1 MPPARRPPDSDGR
14 SLRSPARRARA
25 AARLAVEVDADAP
38 ADDQL
43 RSQRHEVLGQL
54 VSSVAHDFNNLIQVI
69 GTSAECALGQLNS
82 GDPVRREVEMIRG
95 AGVRA
100 AALIRRLL
108 AFSGGTNQPG
118 AIDLAAIVFSLEPLL
133 QRLMGPSI
141 QVDVRCAGPVR
152 TVRADAT
159 EIEQLILNLAANA
172 RDAMPGG
179 GRLSLSLSMAAPDP
193 PADADAVP
201 LVELVVSDT
210 GVGMEAA
217 VLSQIFTPFFTTK
230 QPGKG
235 TGLGLSTVHAI
246 VRRWGGD
253 IQCESAVG
261 HGATFTIRLPALEPC
276 APAVRAATEPEFDDH
291 GRGTETILV
300 IDDEEFLRMTVTRI
314 LEQRGYRVLTAGS
327 GDEAVRLVETLE
339 GPLDLVVSDILM
351 PGMSGWEAVE
361 RIRER
366 RDVPALFTSGC
377 PEEMSPDDLSPHPSE
392 PFIAKPF
399 SGVSLARKIREMLSG
414 PRPGAPAPAR

>member
-1 MPPARRPPDSDGR
+1 MRAVPPPA
-14 SLRSPARRARA
+14 
-25 AARLAVEVDADAP
+25 VEMDTSAP
-38 ADDQL
+38 EDQL
-43 RSQRHEVLGQL
+43 LRAQRHEVLGQL
-54 VSSVAHDFNNLIQVI
+54 VSSIAHDFNNLIQVI
-69 GTSAECALGQLNS
+69 GTSAECALGQLKA
-82 GDPVRREVEMIRG
+82 GDPVRGEVEMIRG
-95 AGVRA
+95 AGARA

-108 AFSGGTNQPG
+108 AFSGGADQPG
-118 AIDLAAIVFSLEPLL
+118 AIDLVAIAFSLEPLL

-141 QVDVRCAGPVR
+141 QVEVRCTGPVR

-159 EIEQLILNLAANA
+159 QIEQLILNLAANA

-179 GRLSLSLSMAAPDP
+179 GRLTLSLSMAAGEQEG
-193 PADADAVP
+193 DADEVS
-201 LVELVVSDT
+201 LVELAVADT
-210 GVGMEAA
+210 GVGMDAA
-217 VLSQIFTPFFTTK
+217 TLGRIFTPFFTTK
-230 QPGKG
+230 EPNKG

-253 IQCESAVG
+253 IRCESEVG
-261 HGATFTIRLPALEPC
+261 RGTTFIVRLPALEHY
-276 APAVRAATEPEFDDH
+276 APPVRAAGEPELDDN

-314 LEQRGYRVLTAGS
+314 LEQRGYRVLAAGS
-327 GDEAVRLVETLE
+327 GDEAVRIVETLD

-366 RDVPALFTSGC
+366 RDVRVLFTSGC
-377 PEEMSPDDLSPHPSE
+377 PEEMSPDDLSHEPHE

-399 SGVSLARKIREMLSG
+399 SGVSLARKIREMLSEPDAG
-414 PRPGAPAPAR
+414 TPVHVR